1 MPRLQASPPEIQ
13 KYLALLEETPR
24 LITTC
29 IGGANEDTLRKSPGK
44 RDWSPVEVLAHLRA
58 CDDLWSHSIYA
69 MLAEDNPTLPLLDE
83 RRWARSRRYAD
94 LSFYTSFQAFT
105 LSRGELLYVLRVLPH
120 EAWSRTATIKG
131 RTHSVFSQARRLA
144 LHESEHCEQLKT
156 LIEH

>member
-58 CDDLWSHSIYA
+58 
-69 MLAEDNPTLPLLDE
+69 PTLPLLDE